1 MVDNN
6 SAYKVNKA
14 LINSLWSYVKPWV
27 DFFLQ
32 KLLHILYLSKIIV
45 VSRNEI

>member
-14 LINSLWSYVKPWV
+14 LINSLWPWV

-45 VSRNEI
+45 VSRNKI